1 MADATFIVTAEAPVV
16 AAPRPRWDAAATV
29 AAGRAGVFPP
39 SVVRLEW
46 SPLRGVGLLEIHER
60 SLVYRATRTRRA
72 FAGLRREARFEP
84 EEALVEE
91 SGPSQRTE
99 LAAPLTALLI
109 RLVVRDRATDAI
121 RLAVAVRNRHGLLDL
136 LEERGWEVRRA
147 SGLGNRTSRS

>member
-1 MADATFIVTAEAPVV
+1 VADATFLVTAEVPV
-16 AAPRPRWDAAATV
+16 AAVPRPAWDAAATV
-29 AAGRAGVFPP
+29 AAGRAGAFPP

-46 SPLRGVGLLEIHER
+46 SPLRGVGLVEIHER

-72 FAGLRREARFEP
+72 FAGLRKEARFEP
-84 EEALVEE
+84 EDALVEE

-109 RLVVRDRATDAI
+109 RLVVRERSTGATL
-121 RLAVAVRNRHGLLDL
+121 LAVGVRDRHRLLDL

-147 SGLGNRTSRS
+147 PGRGARTSRS